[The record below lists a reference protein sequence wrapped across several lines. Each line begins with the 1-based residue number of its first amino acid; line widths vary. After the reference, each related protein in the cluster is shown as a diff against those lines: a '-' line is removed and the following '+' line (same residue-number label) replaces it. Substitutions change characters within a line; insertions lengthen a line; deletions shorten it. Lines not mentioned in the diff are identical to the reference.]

1 MPRCDLLVWI
11 LITKLAPTYYRKLDQ
26 LLTETGR
33 YRELSSWRKAFKKAW
48 RKLEKTPITLPLNDA
63 YKPNTEKW
71 ICTCPSFIVSRFLI
85 CKHTIQHMH
94 RVPPIFFLEAERYRT
109 VPFWRHKS
117 LKPLEEADA
126 ETMETVVRSD
136 EQERCDED
144 ENDEGGDEDDDDED
158 EGCVE
163 THQEDGRTFEEA
175 MEGDI
180 ELILDFAKGLRHQI
194 QFRDQQMLNAFQ
206 REGASFLRLAK
217 ACIGKEKRM
226 NLTRAAT
233 VSTWE
238 KSTSSAMFYRTRP
251 TMADENT

>member
-1 MPRCDLLVWI
+1 M
-11 LITKLAPTYYRKLDQ
+11 YYRKLDQ

-33 YRELSSWRKAFKKAW
+33 YRELSSWHKEFKKVW
-48 RKLEKTPITLPLNDA
+48 RKLEKKAMTLPLNDA

-85 CKHTIQHMH
+85 CKHIIQCMH

-126 ETMETVVRSD
+126 ETMETVVGSVD
-136 EQERCDED
+136 EQERGDED
-144 ENDEGGDEDDDDED
+144 ENNEGGDDDNDDDNDED
-158 EGCVE
+158 EGYVE
-163 THQEDGRTFEEA
+163 THQEGGHMFEEA

-180 ELILDFAKGLRHQI
+180 KLILDFAKGLRHQI
-194 QFRDQQMLNAFQ
+194 QFRDQRMLNTFQ

-217 ACIGKEKRM
+217 ACIGEEKRM
-226 NLTRAAT
+226 NSTRAAT
-233 VSTWE
+233 
-238 KSTSSAMFYRTRP
+238 MFYRTRP